1 MDLGLQHKVAIVTGG
16 SKGIGRGIAEALAAE
31 GANLAICARTAGPLR
46 EARQSLQRHGGEV
59 FAVPC
64 DVGDPE
70 ALREF
75 LETSRQRFGGVD
87 ILVNNV
93 SALHASDDELT
104 AWEASIRLDLLAS
117 VRATRQVAP
126 WIAERGGGSILF
138 ISSISGLEAGSPP
151 AYAGIKAALIS
162 YSKTLAMSLAAQKI
176 RVNTIAPGSIE
187 FEDGNWAWAR
197 VENPE
202 RYNRTLAKIPWGRLG
217 TPEEVGAVA
226 AFLVSKP
233 ASWITGVC
241 LAVDGGQHKGNL

>member
-1 MDLGLQHKVAIVTGG
+1 MDLGLNNKVAIVTGG

-31 GANLAICARTAGPLR
+31 GAKLAICARTPGPLR
-46 EARQSLQRHGGEV
+46 EARLSLQRHGGEV

-64 DVGDPE
+64 DVGHPE

-75 LETSRQRFGGVD
+75 LDTTRQRFGGVD

-93 SALHASDDELT
+93 SALNPSDDEVA
-104 AWEASIRLDLLAS
+104 AWAANIRLDLLAS
-117 VRATRQVAP
+117 VHATQQVVP

-151 AYAGIKAALIS
+151 AYAGVKAALIS
-162 YSKTLAMSLAAQKI
+162 YSKNLAMTLAAQQI

-187 FEDGNWAWAR
+187 FPGGGWARAR

-202 RYNRTLAKIPWGRLG
+202 RYNGVLSKIPWGRLG
-217 TPEEVGAVA
+217 TPEEVGAAA
-226 AFLVSKP
+226 AFLVSQP